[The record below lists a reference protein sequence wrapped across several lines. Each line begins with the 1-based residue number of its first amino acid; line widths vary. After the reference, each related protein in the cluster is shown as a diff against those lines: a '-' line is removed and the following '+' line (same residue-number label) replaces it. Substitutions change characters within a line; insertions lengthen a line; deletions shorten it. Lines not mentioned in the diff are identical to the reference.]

1 MQIYSN
7 GQITLQELYHMPFK
21 LREKYIKLKT
31 DYDKKMNEAKI
42 KSIS

>member
-1 MQIYSN
+1 
-7 GQITLQELYHMPFK
+7 MPFK